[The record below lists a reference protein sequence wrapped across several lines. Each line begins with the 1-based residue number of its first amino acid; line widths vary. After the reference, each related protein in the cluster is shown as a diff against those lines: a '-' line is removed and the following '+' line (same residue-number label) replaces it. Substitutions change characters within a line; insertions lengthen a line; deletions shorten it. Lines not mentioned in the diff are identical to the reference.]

1 MRPAT
6 ETHPIKLRHFIFPF
20 LAACSYLT
28 MSCLAAPA
36 MAQNSANQSE
46 GNAVTVINEGLNSN
60 VGGSMISLTKEV
72 TDQALGKS
80 AIKSF
85 GDAWKANKSGESS
98 SAIGGL
104 LEKSANLKD
113 ASNIL
118 NKGGVLID
126 HAGYTSTA
134 AGEIAEG
141 NYAQGFITIAD
152 GLGKSVVS
160 GLASATGA
168 SFGTLAGP
176 AGTIAGGVA
185 GGYAG
190 SEAWDESVGKLTAAI
205 KAGLGE
211 QEDKRQFREMSGPK
225 MLGRT
230 PEKIHEAWLNY
241 KKELDDKK
249 RQAQLEAGKNN
260 VPVVKPPL
268 APPPTTGKAEV
279 KTSPDSSK
287 ANSLKATAPATLQSV
302 VVTPA
307 NSSLEKGSTQQFTA
321 RGKYSDGT
329 SRDVPVS
336 ATWSSSNSASVAVSS
351 SGLATAV
358 SSGDSIVTVTY
369 DNISGSAALTV
380 PTGAVPTIVDGTWHS
395 NDCSDWTFNGG
406 SGQYRHCGWV
416 EAEGFTYTMQTDA
429 ITLSGSNS
437 LPFVQ
442 CSPWKVTISG
452 SNMTWQNPPC
462 STVTYKF
469 TKVSPYVEGR

>member
-1 MRPAT
+1 M
-6 ETHPIKLRHFIFPF
+6 KLRHFVFPF
-20 LAACSYLT
+20 LAACTCLT
-28 MSCLAAPA
+28 MSCLATPA
-36 MAQNSANQSE
+36 MAQSAAKQSE
-46 GNAVTVINEGLNSN
+46 GNAVTVINEGLNTN

-80 AIKSF
+80 AIKSV

-98 SAIGGL
+98 STIGGF

-113 ASNIL
+113 AGNIL

-241 KKELDDKK
+241 KKELDEKK
-249 RQAQLEAGKNN
+249 RQAQLEAEKNN
-260 VPVVKPPL
+260 LPIAKPPV
-268 APPPTTGKAEV
+268 APPPANGMAEI
-279 KTSPDSSK
+279 KTSPPP
-287 ANSLKATAPATLQSV
+287 SLKATAPATLQSV
-302 VVTPA
+302 AVTPA
-307 NSSLEKGSTQQFTA
+307 NSSIEKGSAQQFTA
-321 RGKYSDGT
+321 TGKYQDGT
-329 SRDVPVS
+329 FRDITAS
-336 ATWSSSNSASVAVSS
+336 ATWSSSNPALATISAG
-351 SGLATAV
+351 GLATGV
-358 SSGDSIVTVTY
+358 SVGNTIITVTSG
-369 DNISGSAALTV
+369 NINASAALTV
-380 PTGAVPTIVDGTWHS
+380 TAGAAATIVDGTWHS
-395 NDCSDWTFNGG
+395 NDCSDWTFNAG
-406 SGQYRHCGWV
+406 SGQYRHCGWA
-416 EAEGFTYTMQTDA
+416 EAEGFTYTMQTET
-429 ITLSGSNS
+429 ITLSGANS
-437 LPFVQ
+437 IPFVQ

-469 TKVSPYVEGR
+469 TKQ